1 MGTRVLSYVL
11 FGLLCLP
18 GLVGA
23 DELVFKNGD
32 HLTGTVLSL
41 AAGKI
46 TFESPVVG
54 KVSAPMEKV
63 ESFATE
69 RESVIELDDGT
80 VVTDRIV
87 RDSTGRMKL
96 AADPSRDFELAHV
109 KGINP
114 EEVSWHGSLAAGFVI
129 DRGDTDEQDV
139 DIDFKARWVGEHYR
153 FNLRFLYEGN
163 RSRTDGGD
171 FETSDRLYRGRVQ
184 LDRVLKERLFVYT
197 RWRTERDGI
206 ADLDLRSILGSG
218 LGFRAVSR
226 SDLTFNLQVGPAWT
240 SEKYKDASLDTDYMS
255 ASVFWDLEKTVRHGL
270 HFFHNGDWSPSLR
283 DFYDVQLLNTE
294 TGLRFDIVK
303 GWFLETKMRW
313 ELDTEPATG
322 KERVN
327 AKYIFA
333 LGWGF

>member
-1 MGTRVLSYVL
+1 MGTRALSYV
-11 FGLLCLP
+11 FFALLCLP

-32 HLTGTVLSL
+32 RLTGSILSL
-41 AAGKI
+41 TAGRI

-54 KVSAPMEKV
+54 KVTAPMEEV
-63 ESFATE
+63 ESFTTE
-69 RESVIELDDGT
+69 TEGVIELDDGT

-87 RDSTGRMKL
+87 RDSTGRVQL
-96 AADPSRDFELAHV
+96 AADPSRDFELGQV

-114 EEVSWHGSLAAGFVI
+114 EQVSWHGSLAAGVVI

-139 DIDFKARWVGEHYR
+139 DIEFKARWVGELYR
-153 FNLRFLYEGN
+153 FNFRLLYEGN
-163 RSRTDGGD
+163 RSRTDGGS

-184 LDRVLKERLFVYT
+184 LDRMLRERLFVYT
-197 RWRTERDGI
+197 TWRAERDGV
-206 ADLDLRSILGSG
+206 ADLDLRSILGTG
-218 LGFRAVSR
+218 LGYRVVRR
-226 SDLTFNLQVGPAWT
+226 SDLTFNVQLGPAWT
-240 SEKYKDASLDTDYMS
+240 RERYKDNSQDTDYMS
-255 ASVFWDLEKTVRHGL
+255 GSAFWDLDKTLRHGL

-283 DFYDVQLLNTE
+283 DFNDVQLLNTE

-303 GWFLETKMRW
+303 GWFIETKVRW
-313 ELDTEPATG
+313 ELDTEPADD